1 MNKLFERHFA
11 VVKEGIWS
19 VGAAVDLAQTKT
31 QEHHAE
37 EVRERRGMRGWERRG
52 GVRGVQGGEGS
63 AAVRNGNMASRSVH
77 VK

>member
-37 EVRERRGMRGWERRG
+37 EVRERRGMRGWNDGGGSEEFRG
-52 GVRGVQGGEGS
+52 GRAQQLCEMVTWRAE
-63 AAVRNGNMASRSVH
+63 AYM
-77 VK
+77 